1 MSETETPII
10 PPPDVVQTSGN
21 SLARYR
27 LAFTTL
33 QVFSLGEDGRRL
45 QISDDGHDIVF
56 DLDSAQARHLAALLS
71 EPLRRTTNGGAQ

>member
-1 MSETETPII
+1 MSETETPIM
-10 PPPDVVQTSGN
+10 PPPDVVHAGGN

-33 QVFSLGEDGRRL
+33 QVFSLREDGRRIE
-45 QISDDGHDIVF
+45 ISDGGHDIVF

-71 EPLRRTTNGGAQ
+71 EPLPRPTNGGAQ